1 MNIEYVTIIARS
13 AAQAMEQFK
22 IRQLGEQG
30 FTMLSAM
37 GCHEVIA
44 VGADGSTQRM
54 PTAKD
59 MIAATFV
66 RRGSMPPTISTPV
79 SEV

>member
-1 MNIEYVTIIARS
+1 MNSEYVTIIAGT
-13 AAQAMEQFK
+13 AAQAMEQFR
-22 IRQLGEQG
+22 IRQLGAQG
-30 FTMLSAM
+30 FTLLGAM
-37 GCHEVIA
+37 GWHEVIA
-44 VGADGSTQRM
+44 VRADGSIQRM

-66 RRGSMPPTISTPV
+66 RRSSMPPTPLMPL